1 MARMTIA
8 QMREKELDRLVAYKT
23 STPTEA
29 DYTEA
34 RRLMNSFYRLC
45 GLSYRVCMLQN
56 SETTCNG
63 RYCAEQEAK
72 EEKWFNR
79 LKGEFNRLYGL
90 DLYYSGICPSIG
102 TKNENGGV
110 SEKISRYFYN

>member
-1 MARMTIA
+1 MTRMTIA
-8 QMREKELDRLVAYKT
+8 QMREMELDRLIAYKT

-79 LKGEFNRLYGL
+79 LYGL